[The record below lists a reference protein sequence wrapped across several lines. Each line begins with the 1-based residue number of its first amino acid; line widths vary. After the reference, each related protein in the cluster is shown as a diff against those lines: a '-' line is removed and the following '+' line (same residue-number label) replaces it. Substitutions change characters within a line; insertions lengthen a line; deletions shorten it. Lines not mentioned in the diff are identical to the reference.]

1 MLGFISS
8 ESQGTELLS
17 RIIEAYLLQYREM
30 ATLFVTPADRHLEG
44 VRALCTYTLIF

>member
-30 ATLFVTPADRHLEG
+30 PTLFVTPAIGTWG